1 MRIPGWLFIVG
12 VAALVLGT
20 AVCSVVTFTFAKQTA
35 VDLGKNGVQVGDG
48 SGFTSFLRAQPTIT
62 PSPSPAPPTAT
73 PRPGDT
79 PVPTLPGPTATL
91 NPLANYVWTDPRRI
105 N

>member
-1 MRIPGWLFIVG
+1 MRIPGWLFVVG
-12 VAALVLGT
+12 VVALVLGT
-20 AVCSVVTFTFAKQTA
+20 AVCSVVTFTFTRQTA
-35 VDLGKNGVQVGDG
+35 VDLGKNGIQAGGGRD
-48 SGFTSFLRAQPTIT
+48 FTSFLNGQPTIT

-79 PVPTLPGPTATL
+79 AVPTIAPPTATL